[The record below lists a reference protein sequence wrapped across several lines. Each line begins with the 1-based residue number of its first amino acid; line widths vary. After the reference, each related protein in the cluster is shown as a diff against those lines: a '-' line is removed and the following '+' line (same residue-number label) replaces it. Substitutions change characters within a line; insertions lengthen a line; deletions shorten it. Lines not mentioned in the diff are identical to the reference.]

1 MRRFIQ
7 AAIEHNRAVLLS
19 LGALLLGG
27 LVVMAKIP
35 KEADP
40 EIVIPTIYAN
50 LVHEGISPEDAERLL
65 IRPVEQQVRSLE
77 GVKEITATAF
87 LGGANVFVEFE
98 AGVDVRRALQDV
110 REKVDSAKA
119 EFPAD
124 TEEPFVSEVKM
135 DRFNPMMV
143 LNIAGNVPERT
154 LITLTRDLKEKL
166 ALVPGVLE
174 VNLAGDREELI
185 EVTIDPLRMESYGLS
200 QADVLN
206 LFQRNNRLVAAGS
219 LEAAQG
225 RFPIKVPGVFEDV
238 TDILEM
244 PVKVDG
250 DTVVR
255 FSDIA
260 SVRRTYK
267 DAESFAR
274 LDGRPAVAVELVQRA
289 GANVVRTAEE
299 IWQVVERER
308 QNWPEGVSV
317 VASRDQSVEIREQVR
332 ELWNHIAIAIVL
344 VAIVILGTLGVRN
357 ALLVGVAIPGSF
369 LIGILVMGLLGLSM
383 NMVSMFAM
391 IMAVGMLVD
400 GAIIVVELADR
411 KMAEGMGRRAA
422 YAFASQRMI
431 GPVVSSILT
440 SIIVFVPLAFWP
452 GMMGQFMKYM
462 PITLI
467 AVLSASLV
475 MALVYVPV
483 LGALFGKPGSAQASA
498 HRDLVIAESGD
509 LRELGGWT
517 GKYIRFLERILERP
531 GRNIGIVTGLLFA
544 IFIAYGVF
552 GRGVEFFPHAD
563 ADIATVEIRARG
575 DLSTQEKDLLVR
587 QVEARIADIE
597 DVKFMYAKTGASG
610 RGAAPDTIGTIRL
623 TFVSWQQRGAVND
636 ILAEVRQRTSGLAG
650 IVVEARQPQAGLPQG
665 KPIDIEIG
673 SRHPELIET
682 ATVAIREVLAS
693 IPGVLNI
700 EDDRPLS
707 GIEWKVDVDRAQAA
721 RFGADVT
728 LVGSAIQL
736 VTTGARVGEYRP
748 DDADEE
754 IDIRVRFPYD
764 ARNLDQVDELRVMT
778 NQGLVPL
785 SSFVTRTA
793 TQKVSTLNRTDL
805 RRTMHVRADLAPGV
819 LEQDVVGQVR
829 AQLPQLQLDP
839 RVDVQFKGN
848 TREQQEAQN
857 FIFVAFLV
865 ALGMIGV
872 ILVLEFNS
880 IYQTLLILTAV
891 LFSIGGVLLGHLLT
905 LQPFGTVMS
914 GIGLITLAGI
924 VVSNNIVLIDTYN
937 LLRKDGMAP
946 LEAILRTCAQRL
958 RPVLLTKITMILGL
972 LPMVFGITVDIP
984 ARLVTIGGPSAQ
996 WWTQLSASVVGGL
1009 IFATILTL
1017 VFTPS
1022 LLLAQARYGEWR
1034 ERRRAAR
1041 VASQAQPE
1049 PV

>member
-1 MRRFIQ
+1 MKRFIK

-19 LGALLLGG
+19 LGALILGG
-27 LVVMAKIP
+27 IIVMIRIP

-40 EIVIPTIYAN
+40 EVVIPTIYVFM
-50 LVHEGISPEDAERLL
+50 VHEGISPEDAERLL
-65 IRPVEQQVRSLE
+65 IRPVEQEVRSLE
-77 GVKEITATAF
+77 GIKEVSATAN
-87 LGGANVFVEFE
+87 LGSASVFVEFE
-98 AGVDVRRALQDV
+98 AGIDVRRALQDV
-110 REKVDSAKA
+110 REKVDIAKA

-135 DRFNPMMV
+135 NRFNPMLV
-143 LNIAGNVPERT
+143 LNVAGAVPERT
-154 LITLTRDLKEKL
+154 LVALTRDLKEKI

-185 EVTIDPLRMESYGLS
+185 EISIDPVRMESYNLS

-219 LEAAQG
+219 LQTGQG
-225 RFPIKVPGVFEDV
+225 RFPVKVPGVFENLQ
-238 TDILEM
+238 DILGM

-250 DTVVR
+250 DNVVR

-274 LDGRPAVAVELVQRA
+274 LNGEAAIAVEIVQRA
-289 GANVVRTAEE
+289 GANVIQTANEVWE
-299 IWQVVERER
+299 VLRAEQE
-308 QNWPEGVSV
+308 NWPPGISV
-317 VASRDQSVEIREQVR
+317 VASRDQSVEIEEQVR
-332 ELWNHIAIAIVL
+332 ELWNHILIAVVL

-357 ALLVGVAIPGSF
+357 ALLVGIAIPGSF
-369 LIGILVMGLLGLSM
+369 LIGMLVMGVAGLSM

-411 KMAEGMGRRAA
+411 KMAEGIPKREA
-422 YAFASQRMI
+422 YAIASQRMV
-431 GPVVSSILT
+431 GPVVASILT

-467 AVLSASLV
+467 AVLTASLV

-483 LGALFGKPGSAQASA
+483 LGALFGKASPAQETA
-498 HRDLVIAESGD
+498 HHNLVIAESGD

-517 GKYIRFLERILERP
+517 GKYIRYLERILRHP
-531 GRNIGIVTGLLFA
+531 WRNIGAVTALLFA
-544 IFIAYGVF
+544 IFVAYGLF
-552 GRGVEFFPHAD
+552 GRGVEFFPTVD
-563 ADIATVEIRARG
+563 SDIATLEIRARG
-575 DLSTQEKDLLVR
+575 DLSTEEKDLLVR
-587 QVEARIADIE
+587 QVEQRIAGID

-610 RGAAPDTIGTIRL
+610 RGAAADTIGTIQL
-623 TFVSWQQRGAVND
+623 TFVDWRERRPVAE
-636 ILAEVRQRTSGLAG
+636 ILAEVRERTAQLSG
-650 IVVEARQPQAGLPQG
+650 IVVDARMPQAGMPRG

-673 SRHPELIET
+673 SRFPELIEP
-682 ATVAIREVLAS
+682 ATVAIREVLTAV
-693 IPGVLNI
+693 PGVLNV
-700 EDDRPLS
+700 EDDRPIS
-707 GIEWKVDVDRAQAA
+707 GIEWKMDVDRAQAA

-728 LVGSAIQL
+728 LVGTAIQL

-748 DDADEE
+748 DDADDE

-778 NQGLVPL
+778 AQGLVPI
-785 SSFVTRTA
+785 SSFVTRKPV
-793 TQKVSTLNRTDL
+793 QKVSTLNRTDL
-805 RRTMHVRADLAPGV
+805 RRTMHIRADLEPGV
-819 LEQDVVGQVR
+819 LEQDVVRQVR
-829 AQLPQLQLDP
+829 AKLPELQLDP
-839 RVDVQFKGN
+839 RIELQFKGN
-848 TREQQEAQN
+848 TREQAEAQN
-857 FIFVAFLV
+857 FIFTAFLI
-865 ALGMIGV
+865 ALGLIGV

-905 LQPFGTVMS
+905 QQPFGTVMS

-937 LLRKDGMAP
+937 ALLKEGMTP
-946 LEAILRTCAQRL
+946 MEAILRTCAQRL

-972 LPMVFGITVDIP
+972 LPMVFGITVDLA
-984 ARLVTIGGPSAQ
+984 ARVVTIGGPSAQ
-996 WWTQLSASVVGGL
+996 WWTQLAASVVGGL
-1009 IFATILTL
+1009 IFATVLTL
-1017 VFTPS
+1017 LFTPS
-1022 LLLAQARYGEWR
+1022 LLLAEAGVR
-1034 ERRRAAR
+1034 ERRIRRRA
-1041 VASQAQPE
+1041 
-1049 PV
+1049 